1 MKGSN
6 TIRAFPTRPMRGRPV
21 GAAGPTSSTP
31 GDEGMRQ
38 TLDQRTAKRRPS
50 SAADQTRHGRQAGT
64 SRKPPASRRRHRRP
78 ASRAM
83 RINLP
88 ASTRATKQISS
99 GTTPYAAFDVG
110 PGPPWA
116 RGRLQWA
123 EVPHPRSGNRQGS
136 AVTFPVCPV
145 GRSALACLGE
155 RAQADADRG
164 RIDDPVNLER
174 GEGTAGRFQ
183 RCAHDGQNRRI
194 VSAAE
199 RLEAHKLDRR
209 VREDQ
214 PGEPLE
220 AGRPL
225 PSQARFLPKLL
236 AGRVQRRRGEHG
248 EAQARQARRRCRA

>member
-1 MKGSN
+1 M
-6 TIRAFPTRPMRGRPV
+6 GR
-21 GAAGPTSSTP
+21 GAA
-31 GDEGMRQ
+31 
-38 TLDQRTAKRRPS
+38 
-50 SAADQTRHGRQAGT
+50 
-64 SRKPPASRRRHRRP
+64 PAF
-78 ASRAM
+78 
-83 RINLP
+83 
-88 ASTRATKQISS
+88 
-99 GTTPYAAFDVG
+99 G
-110 PGPPWA
+110 
-116 RGRLQWA
+116 
-123 EVPHPRSGNRQGS
+123 GNRQGN

-183 RCAHDGQNRRI
+183 RRAHDGQNRRI

-248 EAQARQARRRCRA
+248 EAQARQDAVDAVHDGGIDMVGSAGQDRAPPASPMGPRKRPPVRLAHRPLELPLDRQPGGDGRCELPIRHRREARRRSRDVQARKQSRPVVRIVCEGGGIHGAQHRRDEHRAPVPQ